1 MLWVVG
7 TFVVL
12 VVVSVVVVAAV
23 ALPHLRTG
31 SPVLTPKGEQVVRE
45 ARARLTNSQT
55 SQETVRR

>member
-12 VVVSVVVVAAV
+12 VVVAVVVVAAV

-55 SQETVRR
+55 SQ